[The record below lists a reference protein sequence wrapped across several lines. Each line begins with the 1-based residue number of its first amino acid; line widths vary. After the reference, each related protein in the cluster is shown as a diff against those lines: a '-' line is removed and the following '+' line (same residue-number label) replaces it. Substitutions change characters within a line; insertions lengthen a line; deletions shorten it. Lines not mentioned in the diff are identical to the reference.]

1 MPWLDDFALFMALG
15 EAHDGKPWHTWE
27 PAIRNREPT
36 AMTHWAARLTDTVQE
51 HQYLQYQFF
60 SQWAALKTYANQRN
74 IKIIGDVPIFVA
86 YDSADVW
93 ANPALFCL
101 DADRNL
107 LASAGVPPDYFS
119 TTGQLWGN
127 PLYHLGWMA
136 EHGYDWWI
144 RRFRLTLSTVDIT
157 RIDHFRASRL
167 TGRSRRARRPLS
179 TAPGSRAQA
188 ATSSSPSGRH
198 SAICP

>member
-1 MPWLDDFALFMALG
+1 MALLHRSFERFRESSGAAEREAFQAFTEAHAAWLDDFALFMALKQ
-15 EAHDGKPWHTWE
+15 AHDGKPWHTWE

-93 ANPALFCL
+93 ANPALS
-101 DADRNL
+101 
-107 LASAGVPPDYFS
+107 AS
-119 TTGQLWGN
+119 
-127 PLYHLGWMA
+127 
-136 EHGYDWWI
+136 
-144 RRFRLTLSTVDIT
+144 T
-157 RIDHFRASRL
+157 RTA
-167 TGRSRRARRPLS
+167 TRSRRQVCRQTTSARPVSCGAIRS
-179 TAPGSRAQA
+179 TAG
-188 ATSSSPSGRH
+188 T
-198 SAICP
+198 